1 MVILRFKLKKFPKKG
16 RMCPMSLVSLKSVHF
31 KYPQSREEALND
43 ISFEINSGE
52 YIALAGL
59 NGSGKSTLARMI
71 AGFIQPESGELS
83 LEKNLLPGIVFQ
95 QPKEQ
100 IVAGIVERDTAFG
113 PQNLNMSKAEIE
125 LRTIEC
131 LTVVGIA
138 DKALNRTFEL
148 SLGQTQRLA
157 FSGILALFPS
167 LLILDEVTA
176 MLDPHAREEL
186 VEFIRQWNAKGHT
199 VIHVTHDED
208 EVLAA
213 SRVIVLDKGKK
224 IFDGSSQDF
233 KNTSEIHDMLFDK
246 SSLKE
251 LKKETC
257 REENK
262 ETFIRVKNLSFSYE
276 GYDVFKNLSFEL
288 KKGTLTAITGPSGC
302 GKSTLF
308 ECLAGL
314 KKPSSGTIESK
325 CIPALA
331 LQESEAA
338 LFERY
343 AADDVAFGA
352 ANSGVRGKKLVSC
365 VKHAMSM
372 AGLDYKTY
380 ADRSSFNLSGGEKRK
395 LSIAGIIALNKDV
408 LIFDEPTSALDG
420 VSRKT
425 VLSAMRKLADEGKT
439 VLFSTHRLEEADIAD
454 THLLWSELTE
464 KKSDEAE
471 TVCSENLKPVEASSS
486 SGLLIAIQ
494 KLTGS
499 LSAPAK
505 VPASLVGKLPAW
517 LKSFLF
523 LSIFCVSLAVQSVGL
538 CALMLCVNF
547 IYAKLSSFPLRKV
560 FVTLKKLLPLI
571 LFFLILEF
579 VFYPVHTGDEEI
591 FRWKFFVLSEYKIF
605 LAVKTLIRALCSVT
619 CIATFISSTSEREIL
634 DGLSGLLLPF
644 AKIGI
649 PVRYLVLVTGIIF
662 RFMPLLLDELSAIIK
677 TQIVRGTFSNAKG
690 FKKIKILI
698 PLFVPLMLQTFRK
711 AQFLADALTAR
722 YFK

>member
-1 MVILRFKLKKFPKKG
+1 
-16 RMCPMSLVSLKSVHF
+16 MSLVSLKNVNY
-31 KYPQSREEALND
+31 KYPQCQTPALKD
-43 ISFEINSGE
+43 ISIEINKGE

-59 NGSGKSTLARMI
+59 NGSGKSTLARLI
-71 AGFIQPESGELS
+71 AGFIQPESGDFTV
-83 LEKNLLPGIVFQ
+83 EKNTLPGIVFQ

-138 DKALNRTFEL
+138 DKAMNRTFEL

-176 MLDPHAREEL
+176 MLDPKAREEL

-213 SRVIVLDKGKK
+213 GRVIVLDKGRK
-224 IFDGSSQDF
+224 IFDGSSEEF
-233 KNTSEIHDMLFDK
+233 KKAAPVKDMLFDSGDQCLPSSK
-246 SSLKE
+246 INLQERETSLKVE
-251 LKKETC
+251 
-257 REENK
+257 
-262 ETFIRVKNLSFSYE
+262 NLSFSYE
-276 GYDVFKNLSFEL
+276 GYEVFKNLSFEL
-288 KKGTLTAITGPSGC
+288 KKGSLVALTGPSGC

-314 KKPSSGTIESK
+314 KKADSGSIKGS

-352 ANSGVRGKKLVSC
+352 INEGFKGKELVRR
-365 VKHAMSM
+365 VKSSM
-372 AGLDYKTY
+372 ELAGLNYKEY
-380 ADRSSFNLSGGEKRK
+380 GNRSSFNLSGGEKRK
-395 LSIAGIIALNKDV
+395 LSIAGIIALNRDI

-425 VLSAMRKLADEGKT
+425 VLRTLRQLADEGKT
-439 VLFSTHRLEEADIAD
+439 VLFSTHRMEEAAAAD
-454 THLLWSELTE
+454 CHILW
-464 KKSDEAE
+464 KD
-471 TVCSENLKPVEASSS
+471 
-486 SGLLIAIQ
+486 LIATKADDKAGLEAKEDVKTGTQLKNIEAASNSLILNSIQ
-494 KLTGS
+494 KLTGV
-499 LSAPAK
+499 LTAPAK
-505 VPASLVGKLPAW
+505 VPSSLLSDKPAW
-517 LKSFLF
+517 LKTLIFLF
-523 LSIFCVSLAVQSVGL
+523 LFTASLAVQSVSL
-538 CALMLCVNF
+538 CAIMLGLNF
-547 IYAKLSSFPLRKV
+547 IYALCSSFSLKKV
-560 FVTLKKLLPLI
+560 FTALRKLLPFI
-571 LFFLILEF
+571 LFFLLLEF
-579 VFYPVHTGDEEI
+579 IFYPVSKGDSEI
-591 FRWKFFVLSEYKIF
+591 FRWKFIVISEYKI
-605 LAVKTLIRALCSVT
+605 LLSVKTLIRALCSVT
-619 CIATFISSTSEREIL
+619 CVAVFISSTSEREIL
-634 DGLSGLLLPF
+634 DGLSGVLLPL
-644 AKIGI
+644 AKAGV

-677 TQIVRGTFSNAKG
+677 TQIVRGAFSHAKG
-690 FKKIKILI
+690 LKKLKILI